1 MEQPSLVALREGST
15 RTSSAPS
22 AVRLA
27 NCAGGMVKV
36 TVLAVAAQL
45 AAPEP
50 APKMLVASVTSSIL
64 TVRNLVEVPRLPR
77 AVMVSVAPVEVGW
90 MPVEVQVRGVEKE

>member
-1 MEQPSLVALREGST
+1 M
-15 RTSSAPS
+15 
-22 AVRLA
+22 RLA

-36 TVLAVAAQL
+36 AVLAVAAQL

-50 APKMLVASVTSSIL
+50 EPKMLVASVTPSIL

-77 AVMVSVAPVEVGW
+77 AVTVRVAPVEVGW
-90 MPVEVQVRGVEKE
+90 MPVAVKVRGLAKE